1 MGLDKSPKVCYNTDT
16 NKKGIDTMNAIEARN
31 IADKRNEELAT
42 VAREEMVAYAESTVY
57 PSISALA
64 KSGKYRTD
72 ILLPKPA
79 ERKWQATDLK
89 ELLTANDYQ
98 VEYDKRRYCL
108 TIMW

>member
-1 MGLDKSPKVCYNTDT
+1 MKATD
-16 NKKGIDTMNAIEARN
+16 ARE

-42 VAREEMVAYAESTVY
+42 IAHDEMVAYAESTIY
-57 PSISALA
+57 PSIATLA
-64 KSGKYRTD
+64 KHGKYRTD

-79 ERKWQATDLK
+79 ERKWQAFDIK
-89 ELLTANDYQ
+89 DLLTAEGFQ

>member
-1 MGLDKSPKVCYNTDT
+1 
-16 NKKGIDTMNAIEARN
+16 MNAIKARE

-42 VAREEMVAYAESTVY
+42 IAHDEMVAYAEATVY

-72 ILLPKPA
+72 ILLPKHT
-79 ERKWQATDLK
+79 ERKWQAFDLK

-98 VEYDKRRYCL
+98 VEYDKRRCCL